1 MSMDDTWV
9 RASDLIPKP
18 VAKKGL
24 APFLPSSKQGLKEQ
38 RATTT
43 TVEDLAPPPV
53 SQVSPKKATRK
64 AKGKPILSVSGL
76 TVSFPRSGTIFEG
89 LNLKIHEGEKV
100 CIVGSNGAGKS
111 TLIKAC
117 LGIVPAQEGTVEL
130 LGQRYLAKDGPSK
143 EQLAQIGMVHQ
154 RHNLISRAT
163 ALANAL
169 HGALGRCDFKPALW
183 YQSFAPSELRE
194 QALHY
199 LDRVGVGH
207 KAGNLAK
214 ELSGGQSQRVA
225 IARALMQKPQLIIAD
240 EPVASL
246 DPVSGQHVMEVFA
259 RLVDEEDTTL
269 IFVSHHLSHAVEF
282 ADRIVGIKN
291 KQIDYDVMAADTSI
305 EELESIYG
313 E

>member
-1 MSMDDTWV
+1 MDLAGSSSWV
-9 RASDLIPKP
+9 RATEFVPKKP
-18 VAKKGL
+18 
-24 APFLPSSKQGLKEQ
+24 QGK
-38 RATTT
+38 RATDAVVSPSPSMS
-43 TVEDLAPPPV
+43 TVTPEDL
-53 SQVSPKKATRK
+53 SPTEPSARSGTGRRTL
-64 AKGKPILSVSGL
+64 GKPILKVEGL
-76 TVSFPRSGTIFEG
+76 TVSFPKSGTIFED
-89 LNLKIHEGEKV
+89 LNLTIREGEKV

-117 LGIVPAQEGTVEL
+117 LGIISADTGTIEL
-130 LGQRYLAKDGPSK
+130 FGQRYSAKDGPTK

-154 RHNLISRAT
+154 RHNLIARST

-169 HGALGRCDFKPALW
+169 HGALGRCEFKPTLW
-183 YQSFAPSELRE
+183 YQNFAPSELRK

-199 LDRVGVGH
+199 LERVGVGH

-225 IARALMQKPQLIIAD
+225 IARALMQQPQLIIAD

-246 DPVSGQHVMEVFA
+246 DPVSGLQVMEVFS
-259 RLVDEEDTTL
+259 RLVDEENCTL

-282 ADRIVGIKN
+282 SERIVGIKN
-291 KQIDYDVMAADTSI
+291 KRIGFDVSAEDTSY

-313 E
+313 D